1 MAVRRV
7 RNIDWTSWRA
17 VDPATL
23 VFIIKDDRVL
33 LIRKKRGLGA
43 GKVNGPGGRL
53 EPGETFKACAIREV
67 QEELLVTPVDPV
79 RVGQHAFQFI
89 DGYSILV
96 HVYRASD
103 FVGHPQET
111 EEAVP
116 LWCDINAIPYEEM
129 WEDDR
134 YWLPLV
140 IGKRQFAG
148 RWIFE
153 GDSMLDYELDMV
165 L

>member
-1 MAVRRV
+1 MRYSRGARGIAR
-7 RNIDWTSWRA
+7 
-17 VDPATL
+17 DP
-23 VFIIKDDRVL
+23 V
-33 LIRKKRGLGA
+33 
-43 GKVNGPGGRL
+43 
-53 EPGETFKACAIREV
+53 E
-67 QEELLVTPVDPV
+67 PV

-103 FVGHPQET
+103 LVGHPQET